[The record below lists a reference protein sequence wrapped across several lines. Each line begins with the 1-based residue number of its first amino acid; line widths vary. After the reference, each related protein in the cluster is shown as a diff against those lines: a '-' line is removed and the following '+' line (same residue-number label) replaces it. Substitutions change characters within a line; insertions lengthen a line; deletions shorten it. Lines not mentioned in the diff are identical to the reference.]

1 MPLAVVGALHLQ
13 EAAVLVARV
22 RLVIRAELGAASL
35 VVSLGVEVG
44 AALEGLTVL
53 ALLEVGRPRRVSLVL
68 VEAAGLGRL
77 EAPVAIRL
85 ELLVAMEVMVMRAL
99 AEAVEVPLI
108 PMEALRPR
116 RVVEAVEA
124 LVLAR
129 VPEETVELARPGRT
143 GTRRMALVG
152 VEEEG
157 VQAMLL
163 LEALEQMEHSTVE
176 GEARVAL
183 VILRVAREA
192 RARMESLF

>member
-124 LVLAR
+124 LV
-129 VPEETVELARPGRT
+129 
-143 GTRRMALVG
+143 
-152 VEEEG
+152 
-157 VQAMLL
+157 
-163 LEALEQMEHSTVE
+163 
-176 GEARVAL
+176 
-183 VILRVAREA
+183 
-192 RARMESLF
+192 